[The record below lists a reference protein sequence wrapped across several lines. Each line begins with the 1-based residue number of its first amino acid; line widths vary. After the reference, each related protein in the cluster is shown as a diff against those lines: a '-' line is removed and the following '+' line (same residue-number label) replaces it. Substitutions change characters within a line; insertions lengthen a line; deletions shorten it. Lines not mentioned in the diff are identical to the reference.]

1 MIEVT
6 AAVNLRGLRRGD
18 TAVVD
23 ETDETTKKY
32 IRAGYLIPTPIDA
45 PAVTPK
51 PPTAK
56 KEKAP

>member
-6 AAVNLRGLRRGD
+6 AAVNLRGLHRGD

-32 IRAGYLIPTPIDA
+32 IRGGYLIPTPVDA
-45 PAVTPK
+45 PAVTPQ
-51 PPTAK
+51 ARSA
-56 KEKAP
+56 KEKK